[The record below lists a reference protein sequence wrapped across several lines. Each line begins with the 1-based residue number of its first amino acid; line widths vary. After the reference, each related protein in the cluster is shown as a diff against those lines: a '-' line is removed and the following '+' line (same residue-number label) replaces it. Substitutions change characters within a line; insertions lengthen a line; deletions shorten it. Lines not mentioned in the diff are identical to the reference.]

1 MSKYAQHTSR
11 RNTPQT
17 VQADERQ
24 VKNSAGGFSFQADK
38 WDRLDRFLVLGAEGG
53 TYYIKE
59 QKLTRDNVK
68 VIDECAAEDHEK
80 LVSIIT
86 AMSVSGLAPKIAPIT
101 FSLAYLSG
109 HKDKEVRKC
118 ALAAIPKVCR
128 TGTQLFAF
136 LADVEEFRG
145 WGRTLRDAVAAW
157 YLQKDARALAYQ
169 VTKYQQREGETHA
182 DALRRSHATT
192 NDPDLREVISY
203 SIGKLV
209 NLDDKPADFDLGDRT
224 RLYETVRAGAG
235 FSNWLTD
242 EKPHRQLLAAVT
254 HAKRATSPDE
264 IVKLIEEYDLV
275 RECIP
280 TQFLNSPKVWEALLH
295 KMPMGAMVRNLGKM
309 TNIGLIGPMSNAA
322 QTVCERLLNQEL
334 IQKARV
340 HPVSVLLALT
350 TYKAGHGVRGKLTWS
365 PVPQVGTAL
374 DKAFDLSFKNV
385 EPTGKRW
392 LLGLDVSGSMSSSC
406 AGTLLTCAQ
415 AAGAMAM
422 VTMRTEQR
430 WYCHGFADTFVDLCK
445 GGTATNRYA
454 YGRDRHRKVAP
465 LSADTPLDV
474 VVDTM
479 FAHTMGSTDCALP
492 MKYALEKKIPVD
504 VFAVYT
510 DNETGSAYGANPHPH
525 QALQQY
531 RDAMGIRAK
540 LVVVAF
546 ASNGFSIAVPDDMDM
561 LDVVGLNASVP
572 AVIADFAR
580 N

>member
-1 MSKYAQHTSR
+1 MSR

-17 VQADERQ
+17 VKADEKQ
-24 VKNSAGGFSFQADK
+24 VANSAGGFSFQADK

-80 LVSIIT
+80 LVSVIV
-86 AMSVSGLAPKIAPIT
+86 AMSVSGLAPKLAPIT

-118 ALAAIPKVCR
+118 ALAAIPRVCR
-128 TGTQLFAF
+128 TGTQLFSF

-157 YLQKDARALAYQ
+157 YLEKDARSLAYQ
-169 VTKYQQREGETHA
+169 VTKYQQRGGEDHA
-182 DALRRSHATT
+182 GALRRAHVKTD
-192 NDPDLREVISY
+192 DPDLREVISF
-203 SIGKLV
+203 SIKKLV
-209 NLDDKPADFDLGDRT
+209 NLDDKPEDFTLGDRT
-224 RLYETVRAGAG
+224 PLYEVVHAGPG
-235 FSNWLTD
+235 FANWLTD

-254 HAKRATSPDE
+254 HAKGATSPDQ
-264 IVKLIEEYDLV
+264 IVKLIEEHDLV

-280 TQFLNSPKVWEALLH
+280 TQFLNSPKVWEALMR

-309 TNIGLIGPMSNAA
+309 TNIGLIGPMSDAA
-322 QTVCERLLNQEL
+322 KTVCERLRNQEL

-350 TYKAGHGVRGKLTWS
+350 TYDKGHGLKGKLTWN
-365 PVPQVGTAL
+365 PVPQVKEAL
-374 DKAFDLSFKNV
+374 DDAFYLAFKNV

-392 LLGLDVSGSMSSSC
+392 LLGLDISGSMDAQC
-406 AGTLLTCAQ
+406 AGTALTCAQ

-422 VTMRTEQR
+422 VTMRSEQQ

-445 GGTATNRYA
+445 GGRVTNQYA
-454 YGRDRHRKVAP
+454 WGRRNRSREVAG
-465 LSADTPLDV
+465 LSSKTPLAE

-479 FAHTMGSTDCALP
+479 FAYTMGRTDCALP
-492 MKYALEKKIPVD
+492 MKYAMEKKIPVD

-510 DNETGSAYGANPHPH
+510 DNETGSAYHATPHPH